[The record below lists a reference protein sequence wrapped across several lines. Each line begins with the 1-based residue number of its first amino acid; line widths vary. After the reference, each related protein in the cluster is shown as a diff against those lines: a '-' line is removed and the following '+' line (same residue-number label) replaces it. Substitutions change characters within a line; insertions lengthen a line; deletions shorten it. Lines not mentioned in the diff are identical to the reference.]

1 MVWKDNASYESVIV
15 YEGFFK
21 MQNVEKELRFV
32 KFQMKN
38 HNKEYSRI
46 MIVTTCMDMKLETIF
61 RIIRGRQDI
70 ENSIFNYLK
79 KECGLEHC
87 YVHGGN
93 GIEAVLCLIF
103 IAANLV
109 RLFYYRRIKKSV
121 ATQVELVRLLVKGLY
136 LIKRSP
142 AYMFNT
148 A

>member
-1 MVWKDNASYESVIV
+1 VVWKDDASYESVTV
-15 YEGFFK
+15 YEGFFR
-21 MQNVEKELRFV
+21 MHNVEKELRFV
-32 KFQMKN
+32 KFRMKSN
-38 HNKEYSRI
+38 DKKYTQI

-87 YVHGGN
+87 YVHGGDA
-93 GIEAVLCLIF
+93 IEAVLCLKF

-109 RLFYYRRIKKSV
+109 RLFYYRRIRKSV
-121 ATQVELVRLLVKGLY
+121 VTQVELIRLLKKGLY

-142 AYMFNT
+142 AYVFST

>member
-1 MVWKDNASYESVIV
+1 MVWKDDASYESVTV
-15 YEGFFK
+15 YEGFFR
-21 MQNVEKELRFV
+21 MHNVEKELRFV
-32 KFQMKN
+32 KFRMKSN
-38 HNKEYSRI
+38 DKKYTQI

-87 YVHGGN
+87 YVHGGDA
-93 GIEAVLCLIF
+93 IEAVLCLKF

-109 RLFYYRRIKKSV
+109 RLFYYRRIRKSV
-121 ATQVELVRLLVKGLY
+121 VTQVELIRLLKKGLY

-142 AYMFNT
+142 AYVFST